1 MIKYIHSRK
10 DIDILNLNLNY
21 FKIFKK
27 NILYKLIMLNSRILN
42 TVTLFFLFYIC
53 NLKFFKIF
61 LD

>member
-10 DIDILNLNLNY
+10 DINILNLNLNY